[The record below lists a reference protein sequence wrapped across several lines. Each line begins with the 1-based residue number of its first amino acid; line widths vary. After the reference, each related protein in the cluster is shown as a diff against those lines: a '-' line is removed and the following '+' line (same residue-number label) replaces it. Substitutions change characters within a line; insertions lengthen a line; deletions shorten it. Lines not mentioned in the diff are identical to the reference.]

1 MAEPPLEDT
10 PASWPVLESEDLFRD
25 DWVMALRRDVIRA
38 PDGEETFG
46 RLVLEHP
53 GAAVVL
59 AVDRDGRACV
69 LRQYRHPGQAWF
81 IELPAGL
88 CDVEGEDPLVVA
100 QRELREEAG
109 LVSEKWTSLGA
120 IYSSPGVL
128 AERVHYYLAQE
139 LTEVGRGD
147 FEPSHEEA
155 VMEVFWAR
163 MEDIQEAI
171 LDGRVSDG
179 PTVIAVLLAITR
191 FRAGRWGFP
200 RSARDAPGPSTS
212 STDAGSARSAR
223 GAH

>member
-10 PASWPVLESEDLFRD
+10 PGSWPVLESEDLFRD
-25 DWVMALRRDVIRA
+25 DWVVALRRDLVRA
-38 PDGEETFG
+38 PDRDETFR

-59 AVDRDGRACV
+59 AVDRAGRACL
-69 LRQYRHPGQAWF
+69 LRQYRHPARGWL

-109 LVSEKWTSLGA
+109 LVAEDWTFLGA
-120 IYSSPGVL
+120 PYSSPGVTT
-128 AERVHYYLAQE
+128 ERVHLYLAQD

-155 VMEVFWAR
+155 EMQVFWAPL
-163 MEDIQEAI
+163 EDVHEAI

-179 PTVIAVLLAITR
+179 PTVLAVLLAITR
-191 FRAGRWGFP
+191 TLSGR
-200 RSARDAPGPSTS
+200 GP
-212 STDAGSARSAR
+212 DRE
-223 GAH
+223 

>member
-1 MAEPPLEDT
+1 MAEPPLEDI
-10 PASWPVLESEDLFRD
+10 PASWPVLASEDLFRD
-25 DWVMALRRDVIRA
+25 DWVMALRRDLIRA
-38 PDGEETFG
+38 PDGEETFR

-59 AVDRDGRACV
+59 AVDRDGRACL
-69 LRQYRHPGQAWF
+69 LRQYRHPGQARF

-100 QRELREEAG
+100 KRELGEEAG
-109 LVSEKWTSLGA
+109 LVAEKWTSLGDT
-120 IYSSPGVL
+120 YSSPGVTT
-128 AERVHYYLAQE
+128 ERVHYYLAQE

-155 VMEVFWAR
+155 EMEVFWAP
-163 MEDIQEAI
+163 MEDIHEAI

-191 FRAGRWGFP
+191 TLSGR
-200 RSARDAPGPSTS
+200 GP
-212 STDAGSARSAR
+212 DRE
-223 GAH
+223 

>member
-10 PASWPVLESEDLFRD
+10 PTSWPVLESEDLFRD
-25 DWVMALRRDVIRA
+25 DWVMALRRDMIRP
-38 PDGEETFG
+38 PDGGETFR

-59 AVDRDGRACV
+59 AVDGDGRACV

-100 QRELREEAG
+100 RRELREEAG
-109 LVSEKWTSLGA
+109 LVAEKWTTLGA

-128 AERVHYYLAQE
+128 AERVHYYLAQD
-139 LTEVGRGD
+139 LTDVGRGD

-155 VMEVFWAR
+155 AMEMFWAP
-163 MEDIQEAI
+163 MEDLHEAI

-191 FRAGRWGFP
+191 SLSGR
-200 RSARDAPGPSTS
+200 GP
-212 STDAGSARSAR
+212 DPE
-223 GAH
+223 